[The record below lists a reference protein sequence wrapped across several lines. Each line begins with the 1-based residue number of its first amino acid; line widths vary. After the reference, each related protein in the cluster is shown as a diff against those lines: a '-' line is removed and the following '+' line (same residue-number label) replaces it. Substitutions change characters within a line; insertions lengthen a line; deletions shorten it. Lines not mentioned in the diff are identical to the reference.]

1 MVAQIIPMLI
11 AIGGQVFKTAA
22 TKTGQKLAKEAIKK
36 GGRVIQ
42 NTKKTPK
49 PLTESVL
56 KKMEKP
62 PIKSKRKIP
71 TPKEQGE
78 RRTMEAMGRGLEQK
92 LRKYFCEGP
101 KPLQKKPP
109 IKAKTKVSK

>member
-1 MVAQIIPMLI
+1 MALPIIPVLVSV
-11 AIGGQVFKTAA
+11 GGQVFRAAA
-22 TKTGQKLAKEAIKK
+22 TKLGQKLAKDAVKK

-42 NTKKTPK
+42 NTKKTPR

-62 PIKSKRKIP
+62 SIRSKRKIP

-78 RRTMEAMGRGLEQK
+78 RRTMEAMGRGLEHK
-92 LRKYFCEGP
+92 LRKAFGKGP
-101 KPLQKKPP
+101 KPLQRKPP